1 MDKVTSVKVTNSFEQ
16 DARYL
21 TMLFVAL
28 KLCGVIEWSWWWVI
42 SPVFILIG
50 CGFLS
55 GFIAYFGKKVSN
67 GHTRGS

>member
-21 TMLFVAL
+21 TMIFVTL

-42 SPVFILIG
+42 SPVFTSLDVRSYRD
-50 CGFLS
+50 LS
-55 GFIAYFGKKVSN
+55 
-67 GHTRGS
+67 HTSERR

>member
-1 MDKVTSVKVTNSFEQ
+1 MDKVTSVKVTNSLEQ

-50 CGFLS
+50 CAFLS